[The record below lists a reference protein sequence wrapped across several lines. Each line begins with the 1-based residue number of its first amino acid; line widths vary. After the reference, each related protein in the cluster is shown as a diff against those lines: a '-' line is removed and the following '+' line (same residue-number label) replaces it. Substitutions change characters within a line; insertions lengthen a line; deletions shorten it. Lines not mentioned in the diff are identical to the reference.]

1 MSFTEKLFKFALL
14 FFTTCPGMLNTHSLS
29 VFKIILTV
37 LVSIA
42 QKQFLARY

>member
-1 MSFTEKLFKFALL
+1 MSFTEKRFKFSLP
-14 FFTTCPGMLNTHSLS
+14 FFTTCPGILKTHSVS
-29 VFKIILTV
+29 AFEIILAV